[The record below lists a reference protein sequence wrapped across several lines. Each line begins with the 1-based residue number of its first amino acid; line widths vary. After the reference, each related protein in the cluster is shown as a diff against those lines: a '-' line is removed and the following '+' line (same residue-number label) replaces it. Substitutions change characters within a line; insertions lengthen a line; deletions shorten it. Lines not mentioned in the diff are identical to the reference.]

1 MTFGDLADP
10 RTSQVVLIGAARYE
24 HLSPLPAVARNV
36 VDLAAAFADPELW
49 GLPADRCHVL
59 LDDAFPAEVGRM
71 VRTAAAEVGVDGLLL
86 IYYAGHGLIDP
97 ADGSL
102 ILALP
107 GCEPEVP
114 HEAGLPYEWIRR
126 ALLASTATRRVV
138 IIDCCYAG
146 RASSDMAAT
155 ITAAD
160 VVADR
165 AEIDRTCLLVSA
177 SANRP
182 AAAPEGATYT
192 AFTGELLTVLRA
204 GLPDAGPALTMSAIW
219 RRLRDV
225 LAGSGFE
232 RPELRERNAG
242 GSIPLVRNVA
252 MRQEELAG
260 SIVTADRTVADA
272 DLATAAIL
280 VLRHDA
286 TGSMGVRL
294 NGRRTPLPDDF
305 TPGWR
310 ERISEPAVVRDGGP
324 VARDGFIALAQLRP
338 NSEPPLRFI
347 PIRGRVGVLSL
358 ATPPESVQH
367 TFAWIRVYSGYF
379 GWAAGE
385 LESYLESGALTRSTA
400 DLTGRF

>member
-24 HLSPLPAVARNV
+24 HLTPLPAVARNV
-36 VDLAAAFADPELW
+36 ADLAAVFGDPELW
-49 GLPADRCHVL
+49 GIPADRCHVV
-59 LDDAFPAEVGRM
+59 LDDPLPAEVGRV
-71 VRTAAAEVGVDGLLL
+71 VRNAAAEVGVDGLLL

-107 GCEPEVP
+107 NCEPEVP
-114 HEAGLPYEWIRR
+114 HEAGLPYEWVRR

-146 RASSDMAAT
+146 RASPDMAAT

-192 AFTGELLTVLRA
+192 AFTGELLAVLRE
-204 GLPDAGPALTMSAIW
+204 GLPDGGPHLTMSAIW

-225 LAGSGFE
+225 LANSGFE

-242 GSIPLVRNVA
+242 GSIPLVRNIA
-252 MRQEELAG
+252 MRQEELSG
-260 SIVTADRTVADA
+260 SIVAADRTVADA
-272 DLATAAIL
+272 DLAQASIL

-286 TGSMGVRL
+286 TGAVGVRL
-294 NGRRTPLPDDF
+294 NGLHTPLPDDF

-338 NSEPPLRFI
+338 GAEPPLRFT

-358 ATPPESVQH
+358 AMAPESVQH

-379 GWAAGE
+379 GWASGE
-385 LESYLESGALTRSTA
+385 LESYLESGALMRSAT
-400 DLTGRF
+400 DLSGRS